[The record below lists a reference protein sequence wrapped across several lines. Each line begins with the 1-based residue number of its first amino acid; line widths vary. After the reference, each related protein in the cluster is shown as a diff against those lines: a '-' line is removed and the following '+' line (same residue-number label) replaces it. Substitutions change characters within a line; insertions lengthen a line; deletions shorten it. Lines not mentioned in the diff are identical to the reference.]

1 MNIIKLILAAIG
13 FIFVGMALLWVLG
26 FLSSIIWYLFWIGL
40 IGTLAYGGYKMFRK
54 IEDKALGADPQ
65 TGIGSGVDINM
76 SWDEYE
82 RKYLQK

>member
-26 FLSSIIWYLFWIGL
+26 FLSSIIWYLFWIAA
-40 IGTLAYGGYKMFRK
+40 IGGLAYGGYRLFRK

-65 TGIGSGVDINM
+65 AGIGSGTDINM

-82 RKYLQK
+82 RKYLRK